1 MPQKT
6 TAKRLNFIS
15 TYDPDKFGETEL
27 MREFYLERDD
37 ARSYFFSNIK
47 PRLDRSYKLY
57 IAYNGD
63 RQKEIQ
69 KWQANIFV
77 PYVQAVVETLMPRIL
92 DARPDFG
99 VQGRTPE
106 SQAKAAKLEYL
117 LDYYWEKAGMD
128 NITENFVRSAMVYG
142 TGFLQAYWKKDVRT
156 LKFLR
161 TNDLTKK
168 MTWKEEERTFYDAPS
183 ADWVD
188 NYALWYDW
196 RNREAKEKRFWFKRL
211 VLSKQEIE
219 RRYPYADPKKMALIT
234 PGGDIL
240 DYAQVRLDVKS
251 NQQDISRG
259 RGITADPSNTYN
271 TAGVGSYFQNNSYN
285 DLYEVFEWHRP
296 LEDKY
301 AVIVN
306 NVPILK
312 GDKESGVIPNPYDFK
327 ETPFIAVPYL
337 KIPGEFEGYG
347 IPMILENPQIML
359 NMIKNQ
365 RLDAVTLNI
374 HKMWIVNPL
383 ANIDKKELVTRPF
396 GIIYSTDPQGVREVQ
411 FSDIKQSAY
420 QEEKLIKDDM
430 RYASGVDDFSMGMGG
445 GASSATEVRHL
456 REATIERVRLFV
468 NHLGESFTTLQQ
480 YWISMTQQFFTEA
493 MTLRII
499 GKSGQVEFPLIAKD
513 DLMGEF
519 DFKATVQPSI
529 AGQNEI
535 KKKQD
540 MDLLQLLTGF
550 PDIVDP
556 KKLIA
561 KVLYDWNWDY
571 NEIAT
576 QAQPASPEGAM
587 MGDQPLPQES
597 GLPPETPPEG
607 AINPDVMAQAM
618 SLLGGPQLVSN
629 PNPAAPSGFTEAGSP
644 ISLDPNMIPPTAP
657 AVEGAPALGRLPIS
671 TTNNPRGLNRGGKV
685 NTNIPSGNNNAST
698 ESSLMNRAGNIQ
710 R

>member
-1 MPQKT
+1 MANKT
-6 TAKRLNFIS
+6 TTKRANFAS
-15 TYDPDKFGETEL
+15 SYDANAWGETEL
-27 MREFYLERDD
+27 MREFYLQRDD
-37 ARSYFFSNIK
+37 SRSYFFSNIK

-77 PYVQAVVETLMPRIL
+77 PYIQAVVETLMPRIL

-106 SQAKAAKLEYL
+106 SQAKAYKLEYL

-128 NITENFVRSAMVYG
+128 STTENLVRSAMIYG
-142 TGFLQAYWKKDVRT
+142 TGFLQAYWKKDVRN

-168 MTWKEEERTFYDAPS
+168 LVWKEEERTFYDAPS

-188 NYALWYDW
+188 NYMLWYDW

-234 PGGDIL
+234 PGGDIF
-240 DYAQVRLDVKS
+240 DYAQVRIDVKS
-251 NQQDISRG
+251 NQQKISRG
-259 RGITADPSNTYN
+259 MTNDPTNIYN
-271 TAGVGSYFQNNSYN
+271 TVGVGTYFQANSYN

-296 LEDKY
+296 LDDKY
-301 AVIVN
+301 SVMVN

-312 GDKESGVIPNPYDFK
+312 GDKESGVIPNPYNFK

-337 KIPGEFEGYG
+337 KVPGEFEGYG
-347 IPMILENPQIML
+347 LPMILENPQIML

-396 GIIYSTDPQGVREVQ
+396 GIIYSTDPNGVREVQ

-430 RYASGVDDFSMGMGG
+430 RYTSGVDDFSMGMGG

-468 NHLGESFTTLQQ
+468 NHLGESFTTLQH
-480 YWISMTQQFFTEA
+480 YWISMTQQFFTKD

-499 GKSGQVEFPLIAKD
+499 GKDGQVSFPLIARD
-513 DLMGEF
+513 DVMGEF

-540 MDLLQLLTGF
+540 MDLLQLLLNTQGV
-550 PDIVDP
+550 VDP

-561 KVLYDWNWDY
+561 KVLYDWDWDY
-571 NEIAT
+571 NELAVESQPNSDG
-576 QAQPASPEGAM
+576 QA
-587 MGDQPLPQES
+587 PQGEPVPQDS
-597 GLPPETPPEG
+597 GLPPQTPPVG
-607 AINPDVMAQAM
+607 AISPDVMEQAM
-618 SLLGGPQLVSN
+618 SLLGGPKLTSS
-629 PNPAAPSGFTEAGSP
+629 PNLGSPSGFSEAKSP
-644 ISLDPNMIPPTAP
+644 ITLDPNMIPPTAP
-657 AVEGAPALGRLPIS
+657 AEVGAPALGRLSI
-671 TTNNPRGLNRGGKV
+671 TTNSRGLNRGGGRV
-685 NTNIPSGNNNAST
+685 NTNIPTGNGNSSV
-698 ESSLMNRAGNIQ
+698 ESALMNRSNNIQ